1 MQQFEQQLI
10 SNLQQIQPP
19 DQNAMQLCRRRWD
32 SIAKPLHSLGLLE
45 DAIATIAS
53 AQGCPQ
59 VRLDKKCVAVFCA
72 DNGVVAQGVTQSQ
85 QDVTAIVT
93 ENFCSGQTSVC
104 AMARAAGAEVFPVD
118 IGVEMDLGPLG
129 ECFPLLD
136 RKIRRGTR
144 NFLKEPALTSG
155 KGLRIHKIANGTA
168 DITQGPAMSR
178 EQAADAILYGM
189 QMVGELKQ
197 QGYNLIATGEMG
209 IGNTTTSSAIL
220 SVLLHRPITEMTG
233 RGAGLSSAGLQRK
246 IDAIARAIE
255 VNRPDAND
263 PLDVLHKVGGFDI
276 AGLVGVFLGGAQH
289 HVPIVIDG
297 VISAA
302 AAFTAMKFCPTA
314 AGYWIAAHVSKEPAG
329 KIVLDALGKKPM
341 LTCEMCLGEGTGAV
355 AAFPVLEMA
364 NAVYTQMSTFSEIE
378 IEDYQPLS

>member
-1 MQQFEQQLI
+1 M
-10 SNLQQIQPP
+10 
-19 DQNAMQLCRRRWD
+19 
-32 SIAKPLHSLGLLE
+32 
-45 DAIATIAS
+45 
-53 AQGCPQ
+53 
-59 VRLDKKCVAVFCA
+59 AVFCA

-118 IGVEMDLGPLG
+118 IGVAA
-129 ECFPLLD
+129 
-136 RKIRRGTR
+136 TV
-144 NFLKEPALTSG
+144 SG

>member
-1 MQQFEQQLI
+1 M
-10 SNLQQIQPP
+10 
-19 DQNAMQLCRRRWD
+19 M
-32 SIAKPLHSLGLLE
+32 
-45 DAIATIAS
+45 T
-53 AQGCPQ
+53 
-59 VRLDKKCVAVFCA
+59 
-72 DNGVVAQGVTQSQ
+72 
-85 QDVTAIVT
+85 
-93 ENFCSGQTSVC
+93 
-104 AMARAAGAEVFPVD
+104 GA
-118 IGVEMDLGPLG
+118 
-129 ECFPLLD
+129 
-136 RKIRRGTR
+136 
-144 NFLKEPALTSG
+144 
-155 KGLRIHKIANGTA
+155 
-168 DITQGPAMSR
+168 
-178 EQAADAILYGM
+178 
-189 QMVGELKQ
+189 
-197 QGYNLIATGEMG
+197 
-209 IGNTTTSSAIL
+209 TTSSAIL

-314 AGYWIAAHVSKEPAG
+314 AGYWLAAHVSKEPAG
-329 KIVLDALGKKPM
+329 KIVLDARGKKPM

>member
-1 MQQFEQQLI
+1 
-10 SNLQQIQPP
+10 
-19 DQNAMQLCRRRWD
+19 
-32 SIAKPLHSLGLLE
+32 
-45 DAIATIAS
+45 
-53 AQGCPQ
+53 
-59 VRLDKKCVAVFCA
+59 
-72 DNGVVAQGVTQSQ
+72 
-85 QDVTAIVT
+85 
-93 ENFCSGQTSVC
+93 
-104 AMARAAGAEVFPVD
+104 
-118 IGVEMDLGPLG
+118 
-129 ECFPLLD
+129 
-136 RKIRRGTR
+136 
-144 NFLKEPALTSG
+144 
-155 KGLRIHKIANGTA
+155 
-168 DITQGPAMSR
+168 MSR

-329 KIVLDALGKKPM
+329 KIVLDALDKKPM